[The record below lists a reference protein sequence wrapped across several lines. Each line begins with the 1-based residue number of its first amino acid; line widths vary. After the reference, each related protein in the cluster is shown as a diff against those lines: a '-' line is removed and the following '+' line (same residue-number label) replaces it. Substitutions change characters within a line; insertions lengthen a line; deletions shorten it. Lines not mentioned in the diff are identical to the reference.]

1 MFSWAHA
8 PHSIDAAVLAF
19 FRISYKM
26 YNNKLKSIEL
36 LLEPINIKI
45 KAECDL
51 HPKLDYDYTLEQPN
65 KLVSWSSRNAKQAN
79 LNQNNNGERG

>member
-1 MFSWAHA
+1 MFSWAHT
-8 PHSIDAAVLAF
+8 PHNIDAEVLAF

-26 YNNKLKSIEL
+26 YNNKLRSIEL
-36 LLEPINIKI
+36 SKDAQI